1 MSAPRTV
8 AGDLSAL
15 PDHAFGPAGMG
26 WWGVFGFMLIEGMG
40 FVLALAVYFYLMPF
54 ETAWPA
60 SAPPP
65 PLGWSTAF
73 TVLALLSEIPNVW
86 LARAARRYDLRQVRV
101 GLWLMVAL
109 GLLLVGVRFAEF
121 DAMNIRWDRNA
132 YGSIVWALLA
142 LHAFHTITDLYDSGV
157 LAVLSVVRPFDGR
170 KFADVTDNV
179 LYWHFIVLSW
189 CVIYAV
195 VYWVPRWA

>member
-54 ETAWPA
+54 ETGWPA
-60 SAPPP
+60 SAAPP

-86 LARAARRYDLRQVRV
+86 LSRAARRFDLRQVRI
-101 GLWLMVAL
+101 GLWLMVVL

-157 LAVLSVVRPFDGR
+157 LAVLSVARPFNGR
-170 KFADVTDNV
+170 KFADVTDNA
-179 LYWHFIVLSW
+179 LYWHFIVISW